1 MTDEGRGDG
10 ASAAASLL
18 ADPAFLR
25 VWLTGGIAGV
35 LRWLELLAISVYV
48 LEVSGSPFL
57 VALMTFLRMA
67 PMFLFGIPAG
77 ALADRHDR
85 KQLLLFGLLV
95 LAGAA
100 GVLAVL
106 ALQGG
111 IALWHIGL
119 GTFLNG
125 IFWASEFPVRR
136 IMLGEI
142 AGVARLSRAMA
153 LESATSNA
161 TRMIGPA
168 LGGVMIQMIGLY
180 GVYALGAILYL
191 ACAVLV
197 LPVAYR
203 SAAAATSASLLG
215 MLREGWRFARGERL
229 IMGALA
235 VTVIVN
241 LWGFAYITMVPVIG
255 ELALGLSPV
264 LIGVL
269 MSTEGLGAVIG
280 ALLVARYDRPRQY
293 TRIYTGSSAAFLL
306 GVLAFALST
315 SVPLSLVLILF
326 CGIGIA
332 GFAVMQSTITF
343 LAAPAAV
350 RSRIMGLVT
359 VAIGAGPIGMLYVGV
374 LADWLG
380 ASTAVVLLAIQGL
393 LALGLAAWYWP
404 EMRRPVDLMPTV
416 RSEVKPLESP
426 SLDRE

>member
-1 MTDEGRGDG
+1 MNDQSRGG
-10 ASAAASLL
+10 AAPAAAPLL

-48 LEVSGSPFL
+48 LEVTGSPFL

-77 ALADRHDR
+77 ALADRYDR
-85 KQLLLFGLLV
+85 KQLLMLSLLV
-95 LAGAA
+95 LAGASGA
-100 GVLAVL
+100 LAFLAV
-106 ALQGG
+106 QDR
-111 IALWHIGL
+111 IALWHIAL

-125 IFWASEFPVRR
+125 MFWASEFPVRR

-142 AGVARLSRAMA
+142 AGVERLSRAMA

-168 LGGVMIQMIGLY
+168 LGGAMIELVGLW
-180 GVYALGAILYL
+180 GVFALGAVLYL
-191 ACAVLV
+191 VSAVLV
-197 LPVAYR
+197 MPVAYR
-203 SAAAATSASLLG
+203 SAGAGGTGASFLA
-215 MLREGWRFARGERL
+215 MLRDGWRFARGDRV
-229 IMGALA
+229 IIGGIA

-255 ELALGLSPV
+255 ERALGLSPA

-269 MSTEGLGAVIG
+269 MSTEGLGAVLG

-306 GVLAFALST
+306 GVLAFGLST
-315 SVPLSLVLILF
+315 SFPLSLALILF

-332 GFAVMQSTITF
+332 GFAVMQTTILF
-343 LAAPAAV
+343 LAAPPAM
-350 RSRIMGLVT
+350 RSRVMGLVT
-359 VAIGAGPIGMLYVGV
+359 VAIGAGPIGMLYVGM

-380 ASTAVVLLAIQGL
+380 ASMAVALLALQGL

-404 EMRRPVDLMPTV
+404 EMRRPVSLLPSGRTEAAPV
-416 RSEVKPLESP
+416 PQEVAEQ
-426 SLDRE
+426 

>member
-1 MTDEGRGDG
+1 VSDVEGARAG
-10 ASAAASLL
+10 APGGTALL
-18 ADPAFLR
+18 SNAAFLR
-25 VWLTGGIAGV
+25 VWLTGGFAGV

-48 LEVSGSPFL
+48 LETTGSPFL

-77 ALADRHDR
+77 ALADRYDR
-85 KQLLLFGLLV
+85 KRLLLIGLLV
-95 LAGAA
+95 LAAA
-100 GVLAVL
+100 AAALALLAV
-106 ALQGG
+106 QGR
-111 IALWHIGL
+111 IALWHIAV

-125 IFWASEFPVRR
+125 MFWASEFPVRR

-142 AGVARLSRAMA
+142 AGVERLSRAMA

-168 LGGVMIQMIGLY
+168 LGGVLLQTIGLW
-180 GVYALGAILYL
+180 GVYALGALLYL

-203 SAAAATSASLLG
+203 SAGAGAGAALFT
-215 MLREGWRFARGERL
+215 MLREGWRIARGERL
-229 IMGALA
+229 IVGALA

-241 LWGFAYITMVPVIG
+241 VWGFAYITMVPVIG
-255 ELALGLSPV
+255 ERALGLSPV

-280 ALLVARYDRPRQY
+280 ALLVARFDRPRQY

-315 SVPLSLVLILF
+315 WFPLSLALILL

-332 GFAVMQSTITF
+332 GFAVMQSTIVF

-350 RSRIMGLVT
+350 RSRIMGLLT

-380 ASTAVVLLAIQGL
+380 AAAAVASIAIQGL
-393 LALGLAAWYWP
+393 LALALAAWYWP
-404 EMRRPVDLMPTV
+404 ELRRPVALTPST
-416 RSEVKPLESP
+416 RSAK
-426 SLDRE
+426 